1 MTTKGGGWSS
11 LRTQDSE
18 LQRFYRG
25 REENGLEERMDT
37 PSPEDE
43 DCSFYCGESLGQVSF
58 SRQSQ
63 DSVKNVPLEIQPT
76 E

>member
-25 REENGLEERMDT
+25 REENGLEERIDT
-37 PSPEDE
+37 PSPED
-43 DCSFYCGESLGQVSF
+43 GESVVFTGGNL
-58 SRQSQ
+58 
-63 DSVKNVPLEIQPT
+63 
-76 E
+76 

>member
-43 DCSFYCGESLGQVSF
+43 DSVVFTAGNLEDKSHSQGKARILLKRSL
-58 SRQSQ
+58 
-63 DSVKNVPLEIQPT
+63 
-76 E
+76 